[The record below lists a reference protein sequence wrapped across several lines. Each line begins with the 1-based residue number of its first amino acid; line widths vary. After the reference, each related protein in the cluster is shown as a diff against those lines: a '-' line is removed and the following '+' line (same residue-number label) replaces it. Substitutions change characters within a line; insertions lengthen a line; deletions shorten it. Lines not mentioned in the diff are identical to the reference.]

1 MFHICAS
8 RDCRTMYLSFE
19 DSEDWMTAVKSII
32 EAGGSVLTVKA
43 DGERNPFIIH
53 QE

>member
-8 RDCRTMYLSFE
+8 RDCKTSFLSFE
-19 DSEDWMTAVKSII
+19 DSEDWMTAVRSII
-32 EAGGSVLTVKA
+32 EAGGSVLTTRT
-43 DGERNPFIIH
+43 DTETNPFIVH